1 MALGGGRQDLP
12 LPIMGPRLLPICR
25 CQAVLGA
32 KRTPEAAPGWMFLG
46 LVLDGRRNRSLDHL
60 LILRLSGSPLA
71 DPPGGPPLHPGQ
83 HKLRRQRAGVS
94 RAPNNKTPLASGRTC
109 TLSLLTGKAR
119 LYKFRIVEDRHK
131 NTDHS
136 SNTTVSLLDLT

>member
-1 MALGGGRQDLP
+1 
-12 LPIMGPRLLPICR
+12 MGHHWLTP
-25 CQAVLGA
+25 QAV
-32 KRTPEAAPGWMFLG
+32 
-46 LVLDGRRNRSLDHL
+46 
-60 LILRLSGSPLA
+60 
-71 DPPGGPPLHPGQ
+71 PPLHPGQ

-131 NTDHS
+131 ITDHS
-136 SNTTVSLLDLT
+136 SNTIVSLLDLT